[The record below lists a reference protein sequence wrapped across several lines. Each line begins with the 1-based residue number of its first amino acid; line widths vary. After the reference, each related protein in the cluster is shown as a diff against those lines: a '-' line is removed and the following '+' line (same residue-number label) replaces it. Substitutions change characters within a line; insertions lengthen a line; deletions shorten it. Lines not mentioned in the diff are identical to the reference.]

1 MMKNQED
8 SLTERNKEIEQEQ
21 TEDEN
26 NNKMK
31 TSDIK

>member
-1 MMKNQED
+1 MKNQED
-8 SLTERNKEIEQEQ
+8 SLTERNTEIEQEQ

>member
-8 SLTERNKEIEQEQ
+8 SITERNTEIEQEQ

>member
-8 SLTERNKEIEQEQ
+8 SLTERNTEIEQEQ